1 MKPKKIFNFF
11 LKSQTN
17 GYRGDFLCNAQ
28 VTKTQIQ
35 INMLQINAM

>member
-17 GYRGDFLCNAQ
+17 GYRGDFLCNASNKN
-28 VTKTQIQ
+28 TNT
-35 INMLQINAM
+35 N